1 MSRKANAPA
10 APEGKPIGPLVAK
23 FLKEWLPNG
32 KKRSKHTVR
41 SYTGMF
47 KNLLEYMEETCG
59 LAPWQVTFESLDDD
73 ALFGFMPWLIGTKEM
88 KKSSANTRLGALKSF
103 AKFVSCTDPA
113 ELPFCASVSELEP
126 FKDKEELV
134 KYMSAEGVNAIFL
147 AASSSLRDMTLL
159 ETPYASGARASELTA
174 LTPRDVTFNDDGT
187 ANVYLFGKWSRTRVV
202 KIASGPASL
211 LKQYMRD
218 WGDPGGPLFSNRRG
232 EALTP
237 SGLTHIVEKYAKI
250 AHEANPTE
258 VPCHVHPH
266 MFRHSIAT
274 HMLRAGTD
282 ITEVR
287 LLLDHSSVVTTMV
300 YAKVDPGAMQN
311 TTSTI
316 EEKLI
321 LKIEVKEAKKSEL
334 DTWLDGLL
342 NPPRS

>member
-1 MSRKANAPA
+1 MPSKTQA
-10 APEGKPIGPLVAK
+10 AEPQGKPIGPLVAK

-47 KNLLEYMEETCG
+47 KSLIEYMGETCG

-73 ALFGFMPWLIGTKEM
+73 AVFGFMPWLIGAKGM
-88 KKSSANTRLGALKSF
+88 RKSSANTRLGALKSF
-103 AKFVSCTDPA
+103 AKFVSHTDPA
-113 ELPFCASVSELEP
+113 ELPFCARVSKVERY
-126 FKDKEELV
+126 KDKEELV
-134 KYMSAEGVNAIFL
+134 KYMSVEGVNAIFQ
-147 AASSSLRDMTLL
+147 AASSSLRDMALL
-159 ETPYASGARASELTA
+159 ETLYASGARAAELVA

-218 WGDPGGPLFSNRRG
+218 CGDPGGPLFSNRRG

-237 SGLTHIVEKYAKI
+237 SGLTHIVEKYAEI
-250 AHEANPTE
+250 AHEANPAE

-266 MFRHSIAT
+266 MFRHSVAT
-274 HMLRAGTD
+274 HMLRAGAD
-282 ITEVR
+282 IEEVR
-287 LLLDHSSVVTTMV
+287 LFLGHSSVATTMI
-300 YAKVDPGAMQN
+300 YAKVNPNTVQK
-311 TTSTI
+311 TTSAI

-321 LKIEVKEAKKSEL
+321 SKIEVKEDKKSEL
-334 DTWLDGLL
+334 DAWLDGLM